1 MAQVPIGTGG
11 PLRETLGPCPF
22 SPGLGQFLVV
32 RFLIDQAAHSLS
44 GFYKMYKYTTCGAS
58 FGNESFFR
66 DFYPLVLPL
75 HSVAIQNKLNY
86 PAEETEKSI

>member
-1 MAQVPIGTGG
+1 
-11 PLRETLGPCPF
+11 
-22 SPGLGQFLVV
+22 
-32 RFLIDQAAHSLS
+32 
-44 GFYKMYKYTTCGAS
+44 MYKYMTCGAS

-66 DFYPLVLPL
+66 DFYPLVLAL